1 MASGILNSTASDP
14 GRPVGIIVPTVLNIS
29 RDELSYWQHITCL
42 YNRDWYI
49 EQDRVTLPFCFFHI
63 TKMSGN
69 GQNEVSQKRVILYE
83 PPSETDSSEDFS
95 SPLRE
100 GAMQTIVDNTVRLP
114 RTYQVEAIV
123 PFQPVGRYIRER
135 VGFKKA
141 DGSEYAGVWGRIFTS
156 LPALVGQMTR
166 EENDYLDAQ
175 FETVRK
181 KLVLGMKAQDS
192 VAKNMAGERYDESTA
207 ASAGASMVN
216 VASLEAMSDSGKI
229 LVFKSWDSDMY
240 KYVVMTELS
249 VEKRSVEDDVYRAT
263 FRLQEMPVLSIAP
276 IEKEPVA
283 VSREW
288 VVGVTDA
295 LQPLSGITELTPAI
309 ENERGKAGEEATA

>member
-1 MASGILNSTASDP
+1 MASGILNSTAADP
-14 GRPVGIIVPTVLNIS
+14 GQPVGIIIPTVLNIS
-29 RDELSYWQHITCL
+29 RDELSYWQNITCL
-42 YNRDWYI
+42 YNKDWYI

-69 GQNEVSQKRVILYE
+69 GQNETSQKRVILYE
-83 PPSETDSSEDFS
+83 PPAETDSSEDFS
-95 SPLRE
+95 SPIRE
-100 GAMQTIVDNTVRLP
+100 GAMQTIVDNIVRLP
-114 RTYQVEAIV
+114 RTHQVEAIV

-135 VGFKKA
+135 VGFRKA
-141 DGSEYAGVWGRIFTS
+141 DGTEYAGSWGRVVAS
-156 LPALVGQMTR
+156 LPALVGQMTG

-181 KLVLGMKAQDS
+181 KLALGIKAQDS
-192 VAKNMAGERYDESTA
+192 VAKNMAGEHYDESTI

-216 VASLEAMSDSGKI
+216 VVSLEAMSDSGKI
-229 LVFKSWDSDMY
+229 LVLKSWESDTY
-240 KYVVMTELS
+240 KYVVMTELAL
-249 VEKRSVEDDVYRAT
+249 EKRPTEDDVFRAT

-276 IEKEPVA
+276 VEKEPVE

-309 ENERGKAGEEATA
+309 ERERGNAAGEEGA